1 MLNNF
6 FSVYNEVQRLESNGV
21 ICGKLYF
28 LDGSDVPFGHALDFR
43 PRFFKNVDVYGIWPN
58 WNIGF
63 VQISRL
69 LVQKSRCETKFHY
82 DNDPNGN
89 LESPW

>member
-1 MLNNF
+1 MKFKGWKAMVSFVVSYTFWMVAMSLLVMLW
-6 FSVYNEVQRLESNGV
+6 
-21 ICGKLYF
+21 I
-28 LDGSDVPFGHALDFR
+28 LDLD
-43 PRFFKNVDVYGIWPN
+43 FFKNVDVYGIWPN